1 MRESVK
7 MKMFNHSNVMNLL
20 GVCLDAG
27 PAPYIVL
34 PFMSGGDLLS
44 HIKGRRG
51 SLVVECDA
59 DEGTVRMV
67 SCYSA
72 YLINRN
78 LTKSCAFLYL
88 VQATTSCLDLGPN
101 CSGSLSVG

>member
-7 MKMFNHSNVMNLL
+7 MKLFDHPNVMNLL

-51 SLVVECDA
+51 SLVVESDA
-59 DEGTVRMV
+59 DEGTVRILNF
-67 SCYSA
+67 YSA
-72 YLINRN
+72 QLKRHIHSVHTRI
-78 LTKSCAFLYL
+78 THAFMHL
-88 VQATTSCLDLGPN
+88 VML
-101 CSGSLSVG
+101 

>member
-7 MKMFNHSNVMNLL
+7 MKMFNHVNVMNLL

-51 SLVVECDA
+51 SLVLECDA

-67 SCYSA
+67 S
-72 YLINRN
+72 
-78 LTKSCAFLYL
+78 
-88 VQATTSCLDLGPN
+88 
-101 CSGSLSVG
+101 

>member
-1 MRESVK
+1 MK
-7 MKMFNHSNVMNLL
+7 MKLFDHPNVMNLL

-59 DEGTVRMV
+59 DEGTVRMFHIIQNT
-67 SCYSA
+67 S
-72 YLINRN
+72 
-78 LTKSCAFLYL
+78 TKATSTLLNHVPSCA
-88 VQATTSCLDLGPN
+88 
-101 CSGSLSVG
+101 

>member
-7 MKMFNHSNVMNLL
+7 MKMFNHPNVMNLL

-44 HIKGRRG
+44 HIKGRRD

-67 SCYSA
+67 SYSSA
-72 YLINRN
+72 RL
-78 LTKSCAFLYL
+78 KSRKLNY
-88 VQATTSCLDLGPN
+88 
-101 CSGSLSVG
+101 